1 MKICKVIATDPQGDK
16 RIFTFG
22 TASEGKPID
31 TTRGGKL
38 SSYLEFCFREQSENV
53 RDVEVEFFA
62 GQDEYSLS
70 RLHNEDGTTRTVL
83 KKKVDGRWQVVART
97 KAIAY
102 VEQVLNEQLID
113 MLHTDYVN
121 NIAVDNF
128 HGNLFGFDQIKILLD
143 VQQSAEQSTL
153 QAKALQETA
162 LSKVRAYS
170 ANSPTVTAED
180 IDKINDEL
188 AALSQQIAL
197 ATAELGELKAKQVV
211 CAFNQ
216 DIARELEIAQQK
228 YNQLVTRQE
237 EINLMRDQLQ
247 LRDQAVAFLPKI
259 RTLNVLADQRK
270 DNEQRRYQITLDI
283 ESLETEL
290 ANVLQQLEEKQ
301 TQFAVVQDRRNRIE
315 SINTELQYIA
325 SLYEKNKVLNEQ
337 LLSLNEKLQRLT
349 GEKTVC
355 ANKLHT
361 IEGNIAEIKQGL
373 DSFDLPAKSVGELL
387 ETVRIDVKIDE
398 VTAQIEKLQGE
409 IAVKESQIAERESAL
424 VTQVKRFRSVAEI
437 DVAVTPIKAKDTIL
451 QVLEAKYGKLEAIN
465 QSLQEKLRN
474 FQRAIEDYKY
484 RIMQLEQAKSNLQ
497 AQREKIMLRKQEE
510 FKREVYLNSQKVYSD
525 DASSVFAVTV
535 SFHDA
540 EIEQLDQE
548 IHSLDLDRDLL
559 YERAYQ
565 LEGSIKEIKR
575 HIEINAAEMATLLKE
590 KNNIINRYNEIVT
603 QNTSEV
609 AFNYIKALNSNNGTK
624 YLLDVQ
630 QDAVRNETELTELK
644 RYTQSLK
651 EKLATLKSRLA
662 YLQETQSQL
671 DDSKTSVDMLVSTND
686 KIKDEL
692 TDIGGR
698 LSAAYE
704 QYKSVTRQMET
715 IESRIT
721 DVRADIVEISRTI
734 KVNEQ
739 QIAEANDRA
748 KRHAGGEDIEK
759 AISSFRYEL
768 GDVESE
774 KQMLVEAKQ
783 TLEKDLFKK
792 RLELEKAQWLYD
804 TKNNEYAELYQDLQL
819 ELNIKG
825 LEIEKVVAIDDD
837 GKYDDMRRLIAE
849 YDTAK
854 TSLLEKIDNL
864 YSILKNKPTDVVTT
878 AQVEKKANEIATMQS
893 RQGQLEQLRNKQ
905 MEVYVAASSARI
917 KATAAAA
924 EARTIA
930 SLSKTIEQNSLVG
943 LLIKDKINA
952 ILGTASNYLKMF
964 TGSHHT
970 ISHKDGIV
978 EVSVDGNKVTYDD
991 LPGELKVCTY
1001 VAILLAV
1008 PSTDATEGRWLIF
1021 EERINVDKKTLANM
1035 MLAVDNV
1042 SYVVDVAEQKGNTI
1056 QAND

>member
-22 TASEGKPID
+22 TASQGKPID

-38 SSYLEFCFREQSENV
+38 SSYLEFCFSDQSESIY
-53 RDVEVEFFA
+53 DVEVEFLA
-62 GQDEYSLS
+62 GQEEYSLS
-70 RLHNEDGTTRTVL
+70 RLHNEDGTTRTLL

-102 VEQVLNEQLID
+102 VEQILNEQLID

-128 HGNLFGFDQIKILLD
+128 HGNLFGFDQIKMLLD
-143 VQQSAEQSTL
+143 IQQSAEQATV

-162 LSKVRAYS
+162 LSKVRAYN
-170 ANSPTVTAED
+170 ANSQTVTAED

-211 CAFNQ
+211 SAFNQ
-216 DIARELEIAQQK
+216 DIAHELELAQQK

-270 DNEQRRYQITLDI
+270 DNEKRRYQITLDI
-283 ESLETEL
+283 ESLENEL
-290 ANVLQQLEEKQ
+290 TTVLQQLEEKQ
-301 TQFAVVQDRRNRIE
+301 NQFTLVQDRRNRIE
-315 SINTELQYIA
+315 AINTELQYIA
-325 SLYEKNKVLNEQ
+325 TLYEKNKVLNEQ

-497 AQREKIMLRKQEE
+497 AQREKTMLRKQEE

-525 DASSVFAVTV
+525 DASSVFAVTL

-548 IHSLDLDRDLL
+548 IHSLELDRDLL

-644 RYTQSLK
+644 RYTQALK

-783 TLEKDLFKK
+783 TLEKELFKK

-804 TKNNEYAELYQDLQL
+804 TKNTEYAELYQDLQL

-837 GKYDDMRRLIAE
+837 GKYDDIRRLIAE

-893 RQGQLEQLRNKQ
+893 RQSQLEQLRNKQ

-952 ILGTASNYLKMF
+952 ILSTASNYLKMF
-964 TGSHHT
+964 TGDNHT

-978 EVSVDGNKVTYDD
+978 QVSVDGNKVAYDD
-991 LPGELKVCTY
+991 LEGSLKVCTY

-1008 PSTDATEGRWLIF
+1008 PSTDTTEGRWLIF
-1021 EERINVDKKTLANM
+1021 EERINVDKTTLANM
-1035 MLAVDNV
+1035 MFAVDNV
-1042 SYVVDVAEQKGNTI
+1042 SYVVDVAEEKGSAV
-1056 QAND
+1056 QANA

>member
-1 MKICKVIATDPQGDK
+1 MKICKVIATGPQGDK
-16 RIFTFG
+16 QIFTFG

-38 SSYLEFCFREQSENV
+38 SSYLEFCFREQSENI

-128 HGNLFGFDQIKILLD
+128 HGNLFGFDQIKMLLD

-301 TQFAVVQDRRNRIE
+301 TQFAVVQDRRNRID

-991 LPGELKVCTY
+991 LPSELKVCTY

-1042 SYVVDVAEQKGNTI
+1042 SYVVDVAEQKGNAI

>member
-16 RIFTFG
+16 QVFTFG
-22 TASEGKPID
+22 TAAEGQAID

-38 SSYLEFCFREQSENV
+38 NSYLEFCFREQSENV
-53 RDVEVEFFA
+53 KDVEVEFFA
-62 GQDEYSLS
+62 GEEEFSLS

-83 KKKVDGRWQVVART
+83 KKRVDGRWQVVART
-97 KAIAY
+97 KAVAY
-102 VEQVLNEQLID
+102 IEQILNEQLVD
-113 MLHTDYVN
+113 MLRVDYVN

-128 HGNLFGFDQIKILLD
+128 HGNLFSFDQIKMLAD
-143 VQQSAEQSTL
+143 VQQSVEESTA
-153 QAKALQETA
+153 QAKALQENA
-162 LSKVRAYS
+162 LSKVRAYAGTQQS
-170 ANSPTVTAED
+170 VSTEQ
-180 IDKINDEL
+180 IDQINDEL
-188 AALSQQIAL
+188 AEISQQIAV

-211 CAFNQ
+211 SAFNQ
-216 DIARELEIAQQK
+216 DIAHELEIAQQK
-228 YNQLVTRQE
+228 YNLLVARQD
-237 EINLMRDQLQ
+237 EIELMRDQLQ
-247 LRDQAVAFLPKI
+247 LRDQALAFLPKI
-259 RTLNVLADQRK
+259 RTLNTIADQRK
-270 DNEQRRYQITLDI
+270 DNEKRRYQITLDI
-283 ESLETEL
+283 ESLESEL
-290 ANVLQQLEEKQ
+290 AHVVEQLNEKQ
-301 TQFAVVQDRRNRIE
+301 NQFNLVQDRRARIE
-315 SINTELQYIA
+315 AINTELQYIA
-325 SLYEKNKVLNEQ
+325 SLYEKNKALNEQ
-337 LLSLNEKLQRLT
+337 LLTLTEKQQRLV

-361 IEGNIAEIKQGL
+361 IENNIAEIKQSL

-387 ETVRIDVKIDE
+387 ETVRVDVKIDE

-424 VTQVKRFRSVAEI
+424 VSQVKRFRSVAEI

-474 FQRAIEDYKY
+474 FQRAIEDYKF
-484 RIMQLEQAKSNLQ
+484 RIMQLETAKSNLEG
-497 AQREKIMLRKQEE
+497 QREKAMLRKQEE

-525 DASSVFAVTV
+525 DASSVFAVSA

-548 IHSLDLDRDLL
+548 IHALAMDRDLL
-559 YERAYQ
+559 YERCYQ

-575 HIEINAAEMATLLKE
+575 HIEINSAEMATLLKE
-590 KNNIINRYNEIVT
+590 KTNIINRYNEIVT

-630 QDAVRNETELTELK
+630 QDAVRSETELMELK
-644 RYTQSLK
+644 RHTEALK
-651 EKLATLKSRLA
+651 GKLASLKSRLA
-662 YLQETQSQL
+662 YLQETQAQL

-686 KIKDEL
+686 KVKDEL

-704 QYKSVTRQMET
+704 QYKAVTRQMET
-715 IESRIT
+715 IESRLT
-721 DVRADIVEISRTI
+721 DVKADIVEITRTI

-739 QIAEANDRA
+739 QIAQANDRA
-748 KRHAGGEDIEK
+748 KRQAGGEDIEK
-759 AISSFRYEL
+759 AISNFRYEL

-804 TKNNEYAELYQDLQL
+804 TKNTEYAELYQDLQL
-819 ELNIKG
+819 ELDLKG
-825 LEIEKVVAIDDD
+825 LAIDKVVAIDDD
-837 GKYDDMRRLIAE
+837 GKYDDIRRLIAE
-849 YDTAK
+849 FDTAK

-864 YSILKNKPTDVVTT
+864 YSILKDKPTEVVTP
-878 AQVEKKANEIATMQS
+878 AQIEQKVNQIATLQNRQS
-893 RQGQLEQLRNKQ
+893 QLQQLRNKQ

-924 EARTIA
+924 EARAI
-930 SLSKTIEQNSLVG
+930 SNLSKTIEQNSLVG

-952 ILGTASNYLKMF
+952 TLNVASNYLKAF
-964 TGSHHT
+964 TGKHYTLSQ
-970 ISHKDGIV
+970 KDGAV
-978 EVSVDGNKVTYDD
+978 YVTVDGSKVSYDELD
-991 LPGELKVCTY
+991 TELKICTY
-1001 VAILLAV
+1001 VAIVLAV
-1008 PSTDATEGRWLIF
+1008 PRTDATEGRWLIF
-1021 EERINVDKKTLANM
+1021 EERINIDKKLLANM

-1042 SYVVDVAEQKGNTI
+1042 SYVVSVEDVKA
-1056 QAND
+1056 

>member
-1 MKICKVIATDPQGDK
+1 MKICKVIATGPQGDK
-16 RIFTFG
+16 QIFTFG

-38 SSYLEFCFREQSENV
+38 SSYLEFCFREQSENI

-128 HGNLFGFDQIKILLD
+128 HGNLFGFDQIKMLLD

-301 TQFAVVQDRRNRIE
+301 TQFAVFQYRRNRID

-991 LPGELKVCTY
+991 LPSELKVCTY

-1042 SYVVDVAEQKGNTI
+1042 SYVVDVAEQKGNAI

>member
-16 RIFTFG
+16 QVFTFG
-22 TASEGKPID
+22 TATEGKAID

-38 SSYLEFCFREQSENV
+38 NSYLEFCFREQSENV
-53 RDVEVEFFA
+53 KDVEVEFFA
-62 GQDEYSLS
+62 GEEELSLS

-83 KKKVDGRWQVVART
+83 KKKIDGRWQVVART
-97 KAIAY
+97 KALAY
-102 VEQVLNEQLID
+102 VEQILNEQLVDI
-113 MLHTDYVN
+113 LRVDYVN

-128 HGNLFGFDQIKILLD
+128 HGNLYSFDQIKMLAD
-143 VQQSAEQSTL
+143 VQQSVEEAST
-153 QAKALQETA
+153 QAKDLQQKA
-162 LSKVRAYS
+162 MSKVREYS
-170 ANSPTVTAED
+170 GTQQAVTTEQ
-180 IDKINDEL
+180 IDQINEQL
-188 AALSQQIAL
+188 AQISQQIAL

-211 CAFNQ
+211 SAFNQ
-216 DIARELEIAQQK
+216 DIARELELAQQK
-228 YNQLVTRQE
+228 YNQLVARQD

-247 LRDQAVAFLPKI
+247 LRDQSLAFLPKI
-259 RTLNVLADQRK
+259 RTLNVLSDQRK
-270 DNEQRRYQITLDI
+270 ENEKLRYQITLDI
-283 ESLETEL
+283 ESLQSEL
-290 ANVLQQLEEKQ
+290 DHVIEQLNEKQ
-301 TQFAVVQDRRNRIE
+301 NQFNVVQDRRARIE
-315 SINTELQYIA
+315 AINTELQYIA
-325 SLYEKNKVLNEQ
+325 SLYEKNKTLNEQ
-337 LLSLNEKLQRLT
+337 LLSLNEKQQRLI
-349 GEKTVC
+349 GEKTIC
-355 ANKLHT
+355 ANRLHT
-361 IEGNIAEIKQGL
+361 IESTIAEIKQGL

-387 ETVRIDVKIDE
+387 ETVRVDVKIDE

-409 IAVKESQIAERESAL
+409 IAVKESQIAERESML

-474 FQRAIEDYKY
+474 LQRAIEDYKF
-484 RIMQLEQAKSNLQ
+484 RIMQLEQAKANLEG
-497 AQREKIMLRKQEE
+497 QREKAMLRKQEE

-548 IHSLDLDRDLL
+548 IHALSMDRDLL

-575 HIEINAAEMATLLKE
+575 HIEINSAEMATLLKE
-590 KNNIINRYNEIVT
+590 KTNIINRYNEIVT
-603 QNTSEV
+603 QNTTEV

-630 QDAVRNETELTELK
+630 QDAVRSETELAELK
-644 RYTQSLK
+644 RYTEALK
-651 EKLATLKSRLA
+651 AKLASLKSRLA
-662 YLQETQSQL
+662 YLQETQAQL

-692 TDIGGR
+692 TDISGR

-704 QYKSVTRQMET
+704 QYKAVTRQMET
-715 IESRIT
+715 IESRLT
-721 DVRADIVEISRTI
+721 DVRADIAEITRTI

-739 QIAEANDRA
+739 QIVESNDRA
-748 KRHAGGEDIEK
+748 KRQAGGDDIEK
-759 AISSFRYEL
+759 AISNFRYEL

-792 RLELEKAQWLYD
+792 RIELEKAQWLYD
-804 TKNNEYAELYQDLQL
+804 TKNTEYAELYQELQL
-819 ELNIKG
+819 ELNLKG
-825 LEIEKVVAIDDD
+825 LEIDKVVAIDDD
-837 GKYDDMRRLIAE
+837 SKYDDIRRLIAE

-864 YSILKNKPTDVVTT
+864 YSILKDKPTDVVTI
-878 AQVEKKANEIATMQS
+878 AQVEQKQNDIAILQK
-893 RQGQLEQLRNKQ
+893 RQGQLEELRNKQ

-924 EARTIA
+924 EVRTFA
-930 SLSKTIEQNSLVG
+930 SLSKTIEQNSLIG

-952 ILGTASNYLKMF
+952 ILNSATNYLKAF
-964 TGSHHT
+964 TGKHYALSHT
-970 ISHKDGIV
+970 DGIV
-978 EVSVDGNKVTYDD
+978 SVMVDGQKVSYDD
-991 LPGELKVCTY
+991 LPSELKVCTY
-1001 VAILLAV
+1001 VAIILAV
-1008 PSTDATEGRWLIF
+1008 PSTDATDGRWLIF
-1021 EERINVDKKTLANM
+1021 EERINLDKKTLANM
-1035 MLAVDNV
+1035 MFAVDNV
-1042 SYVVDVAEQKGNTI
+1042 SYVVDVEDQKFSS
-1056 QAND
+1056 AK

>member
-1 MKICKVIATDPQGDK
+1 MKICKVIATGPQGDK
-16 RIFTFG
+16 QIFTFG

-38 SSYLEFCFREQSENV
+38 SSYLEFCFREQSENI

-128 HGNLFGFDQIKILLD
+128 HGNLFGFDQIKMLLD

-301 TQFAVVQDRRNRIE
+301 TQFAVVQDRRNRID

-991 LPGELKVCTY
+991 LPSELKVCTY

-1042 SYVVDVAEQKGNTI
+1042 SYVVDVTEQKGNAI

>member
-1 MKICKVIATDPQGDK
+1 MRICKVIATDPQGDK
-16 RIFTFG
+16 QVFTFG
-22 TASEGKPID
+22 TATEGQAID

-38 SSYLEFCFREQSENV
+38 NSYLEFCFREQSENV
-53 RDVEVEFFA
+53 KDVEVEFFA
-62 GQDEYSLS
+62 EEEEFSLS

-83 KKKVDGRWQVVART
+83 KKRVDGRWQVVART
-97 KAIAY
+97 KAVAY
-102 VEQVLNEQLID
+102 VEQILNEQLVD
-113 MLHTDYVN
+113 MLRVDYVN

-128 HGNLFGFDQIKILLD
+128 HGNLFAFDQIKMLVD
-143 VQQSAEQSTL
+143 VQQSVEEATA
-153 QAKALQETA
+153 QAKALQQNA
-162 LSKVRAYS
+162 ISKVRAYAGS
-170 ANSPTVTAED
+170 QQTVSTEQ

-188 AALSQQIAL
+188 AEISKQIAV

-211 CAFNQ
+211 SAFSQ
-216 DIARELEIAQQK
+216 DIAHELEVTQQK
-228 YNQLVTRQE
+228 YNLLVARQE
-237 EINLMRDQLQ
+237 EIELMRDQLQ
-247 LRDQAVAFLPKI
+247 LRDQALAFLPKI
-259 RTLNVLADQRK
+259 RTLNTIADQRK
-270 DNEQRRYQITLDI
+270 DNEKRRYQLTLDI
-283 ESLETEL
+283 ESLESEL
-290 ANVLQQLEEKQ
+290 AHVLEQLNEKQ
-301 TQFAVVQDRRNRIE
+301 NQFNLVQDRRARIE
-315 SINTELQYIA
+315 AINTELQYIA
-325 SLYEKNKVLNEQ
+325 SLYEKNKALNEQ
-337 LLSLNEKLQRLT
+337 LLALNEKQQRLV
-349 GEKTVC
+349 GEKTIC

-361 IEGNIAEIKQGL
+361 IESNIAEIKQSL

-387 ETVRIDVKIDE
+387 ETVRVDVKIDE

-424 VTQVKRFRSVAEI
+424 VSQVKRFRSVAEI

-474 FQRAIEDYKY
+474 FQRAIEDYKF
-484 RIMQLEQAKSNLQ
+484 RIMQLETAKSNLEG
-497 AQREKIMLRKQEE
+497 QREKAMLRKQEE

-525 DASSVFAVTV
+525 DASSVFAVSA

-548 IHSLDLDRDLL
+548 IHALAMDRDLL
-559 YERAYQ
+559 YERCYQ

-575 HIEINAAEMATLLKE
+575 HIEINSAEMATLLKE
-590 KNNIINRYNEIVT
+590 KTNIVNRYNEIVT
-603 QNTSEV
+603 QNTTEV

-630 QDAVRNETELTELK
+630 QDAVRSETELMELK
-644 RYTQSLK
+644 RYTEALK
-651 EKLATLKSRLA
+651 GKLASLKSRLS
-662 YLQETQSQL
+662 YLQQTQAQL

-704 QYKSVTRQMET
+704 QYKAVTRQMET
-715 IESRIT
+715 IESRLT
-721 DVRADIVEISRTI
+721 DVKADIVEITRTI

-748 KRHAGGEDIEK
+748 KRQAGGEDIEK
-759 AISSFRYEL
+759 AISNFRYEL

-804 TKNNEYAELYQDLQL
+804 TKNTEYAELYQELQL
-819 ELNIKG
+819 ELELKG
-825 LEIEKVVAIDDD
+825 LAIDKVVAIDDD
-837 GKYDDMRRLIAE
+837 GKYDDIRRLITE
-849 YDTAK
+849 FDIAK

-864 YSILKNKPTDVVTT
+864 YSILKDKPTDVVTPE
-878 AQVEKKANEIATMQS
+878 QVEQKANQIATLQT
-893 RQGQLEQLRNKQ
+893 RQGQLQQLRNKQ
-905 MEVYVAASSARI
+905 MEVYVAASTARI

-924 EARTIA
+924 EARTI
-930 SLSKTIEQNSLVG
+930 SNLSKTIEQNSLVS

-952 ILGTASNYLKMF
+952 TLNTASNYLKAF
-964 TGSHHT
+964 TGKHYTLSQKEGAVYVT
-970 ISHKDGIV
+970 
-978 EVSVDGNKVTYDD
+978 VDGNKVPYDELD
-991 LPGELKVCTY
+991 SELKICTY
-1001 VAILLAV
+1001 VAIVLAV
-1008 PSTDATEGRWLIF
+1008 PRTDVTEGRWLVF
-1021 EERINVDKKTLANM
+1021 EERINIDKKTLANM

-1042 SYVVDVAEQKGNTI
+1042 SYVVSVQDVKA
-1056 QAND
+1056 